1 MQQST
6 DVCDKN
12 ASVDTIL
19 PKLKTLPS
27 QNIQST
33 KHT

>member
-12 ASVDTIL
+12 ASVDTTL
-19 PKLKTLPS
+19 PTLKTLPT
-27 QNIQST
+27 QNIKSI
-33 KHT
+33 KHI